1 MEQDIYNLQR
11 FLVAQDK
18 YDQFNTAVKEL
29 LEGRKRSHWIWY
41 IFPQVK
47 GLGFSY
53 NSNYYGIGS
62 IEEARAYLE
71 HPELGN
77 RLRRVTEI
85 LIQWAHK
92 GKNMQDLL
100 GGIDALKTKSSL
112 TLFELVSPDELFATA
127 LEECFAGI
135 KDDKTVEIY
144 NSWNL
149 SSRFD

>member
-1 MEQDIYNLQR
+1 MEQDTYSLQR
-11 FLVAQDK
+11 FLDAQNK
-18 YDQFNTAVKEL
+18 YGQYNTAVKEL

-41 IFPQVK
+41 ILPQVK

-77 RLRRVTEI
+77 RLRRVTET
-85 LIQWAHK
+85 LIWWAHRDK
-92 GKNMQDLL
+92 SMRDLL
-100 GGIDALKTKSSL
+100 GGIDAMKARSSL
-112 TLFELVSPDELFATA
+112 TLFDLISPGEFFATA

-144 NSWNL
+144 NSRNA
-149 SSRFD
+149 

>member
-1 MEQDIYNLQR
+1 MEQDTYSLQR
-11 FLVAQDK
+11 FLDAQNK
-18 YDQFNTAVKEL
+18 YGQYNTAVKEL

-41 IFPQVK
+41 ILPQVK

-85 LIQWAHK
+85 LIWWAHR
-92 GKNMQDLL
+92 GKSMRDLL
-100 GGIDALKTKSSL
+100 GGIDAMKARSCL
-112 TLFELVSPDELFATA
+112 TLFDLISPGEFFTTA

-144 NSWNL
+144 NSWNA
-149 SSRFD
+149 

>member
-1 MEQDIYNLQR
+1 MEQDTYNLQR
-11 FLVAQDK
+11 FLEAQNEFGV
-18 YDQFNTAVKEL
+18 FNQAVKEL
-29 LEGRKRSHWIWY
+29 LEGRKRSHWIWF

-62 IEEARAYLE
+62 SAEARAYLE

-92 GKNMQDLL
+92 GKSMNDLL
-100 GGIDALKTKSSL
+100 GGIDAIKAKSCL
-112 TLFELVSPDELFATA
+112 TLFDLVSPGELFATA
-127 LEECFAGI
+127 LEECFDGS
-135 KDDKTVEIY
+135 KDNKTVEIMH
-144 NSWNL
+144 NA
-149 SSRFD
+149 

>member
-1 MEQDIYNLQR
+1 MAQDTYNLQR
-11 FLVAQDK
+11 FLDAQNK

-29 LEGRKRSHWIWY
+29 LEGSKRSHWIWY
-41 IFPQVK
+41 ILPQVK

-85 LIQWAHK
+85 LICWAHK
-92 GKNMQDLL
+92 GKSMRDLL
-100 GGIDALKTKSSL
+100 GGIDAMKARSCL
-112 TLFELVSPDELFATA
+112 TLFDLISPGEFFATA
-127 LEECFAGI
+127 LEECFGGI
-135 KDDKTVEIY
+135 KDERTVEIY
-144 NSWNL
+144 NSWNA
-149 SSRFD
+149 